1 MLLFV
6 KCIPGIT
13 EVSLLVVPLVMN
25 AVVRTE
31 VLFPEY
37 LVGMLYVTTWF
48 CCNTVGEGH
57 RK

>member
-1 MLLFV
+1 MMLLFV

-37 LVGMLYVTTWF
+37 LVGMLYVTT
-48 CCNTVGEGH
+48 
-57 RK
+57 